1 VSRIARIILF
11 HFFWESVSLGCA
23 IGEWLLACWAW
34 GSPNRLWVHPAA
46 LLALFAANRCAAAAF
61 EREEDASPF
70 LHRSGEFLLAA
81 GFAAVGG
88 SGGLVLA
95 GFAWACVVRAG
106 GLAAQAGTTRVAPLD
121 WLGPEFHIVGW
132 LGALAGIGLV
142 VDGYLRGHRRLQTTR
157 FDVTLP
163 SLPAGLDG
171 FRIVQVSDLHL
182 GPIADRAA
190 LRDAIARAAA
200 EDPDLLV
207 VTGDVIDSPK
217 ADFGRWLP
225 ELAGLRARHGVVAI
239 LGNHDS
245 AVGLDRVAEALR
257 IATDWTILR
266 DAIHAVVTP
275 AGTLHVAGLEF
286 RRSPNDGDAVPALAA
301 RLPPGE
307 PALLLAHHPNAFPAA
322 RDAGILLTLAGHT
335 HGGQLAVP
343 FLPRWNAARVLMTS
357 YDAGT
362 FQENGC
368 VLHVNRG
375 LGTSGQR
382 LRIGAPPEISVVTL
396 RAPRVSPA

>member
-1 VSRIARIILF
+1 VSRIARIIF
-11 HFFWESVSLGCA
+11 PFFWEVLSLTCA

-34 GSPNRLWVHPAA
+34 GAPDRLWIHPAA
-46 LLALFAANRCAAAAF
+46 LLALFVVNRCAATAF
-61 EREEDASPF
+61 EREDDASPF
-70 LHRSGEFLLAA
+70 LHRSGEFLLAT

-88 SGGLVLA
+88 SVGLILA
-95 GFAWACVVRAG
+95 GLAWACVVRAG
-106 GLAAQAGTTRVAPLD
+106 GLAAQAGTTSLAPLD
-121 WLGPEFHIVGW
+121 WLGAEFHIVGW
-132 LGALAGIGLV
+132 LGAVAGIGLV

-157 FDVTLP
+157 FKVTLP
-163 SLPAGLDG
+163 SLPPGLDG

-190 LRDAIARAAA
+190 LRNALARVAA
-200 EDPDLLV
+200 EDPDLVV
-207 VTGDVIDSPK
+207 VTGDIVDSPK
-217 ADFGRWLP
+217 ADLGRWLP
-225 ELAGLRARHGVVAI
+225 ELAALRARHGVVAI
-239 LGNHDS
+239 LGNHDN

-257 IATDWTILR
+257 TVTGWTVLR
-266 DAIHAVVTP
+266 DAIHPVVTA

-286 RRSPNDGDAVPALAA
+286 RRSPQDGDAVPALAT
-301 RLPPGE
+301 RLPPGQ

-335 HGGQLAVP
+335 HGGQIAVP
-343 FLPRWNAARVLMTS
+343 FAPRWNVARALMTS

-375 LGTSGQR
+375 VGTSGQR

-396 RAPRVSPA
+396 RAPRVSRA